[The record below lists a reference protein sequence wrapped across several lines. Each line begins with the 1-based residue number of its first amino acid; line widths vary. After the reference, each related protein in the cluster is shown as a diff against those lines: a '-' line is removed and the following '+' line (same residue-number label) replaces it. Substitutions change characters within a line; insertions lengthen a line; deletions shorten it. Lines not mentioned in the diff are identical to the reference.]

1 MLRMSYLDIKLLEEK
16 AKIEDE
22 NARRASSIVYQNNQM
37 NISFYPK
44 VSLKLDK
51 RAIRR
56 VLSIIR

>member
-37 NISFYPK
+37 YRSFYLNGFSG
-44 VSLKLDK
+44 V
-51 RAIRR
+51 RE
-56 VLSIIR
+56 

>member
-37 NISFYPK
+37 NSSFYPNGFSK
-44 VSLKLDK
+44 V
-51 RAIRR
+51 R
-56 VLSIIR
+56 